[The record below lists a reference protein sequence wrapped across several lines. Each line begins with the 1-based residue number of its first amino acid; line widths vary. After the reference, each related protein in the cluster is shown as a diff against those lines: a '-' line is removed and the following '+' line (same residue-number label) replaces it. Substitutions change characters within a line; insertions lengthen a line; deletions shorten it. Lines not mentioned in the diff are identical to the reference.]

1 MSNYSLTN
9 QQIAELKQE
18 VELSLASISKNIIGK
33 PKNYITGKTAS
44 YCPRLSFLNAKMP
57 ADATLTALPLITA
70 EFGKIYEAILL
81 NQLRTNN
88 ILAGYSLTINT
99 DLFPVENLNYFGV
112 IDGVINVNG
121 KYVLVD
127 IKTKHEVKEL
137 KPEPQDIAQVSF
149 YSAITGLPCALIYLS
164 RKISEKYNEVSFEIV
179 PVQVDP
185 KYSLH
190 MAFFASYC
198 IKHNIL
204 PRIPKT
210 FKKTVHCKHCDFN
223 DYCWSE
229 KPFPT
234 KFNEVTMAAYEITE
248 KYTDDYLANIDDYRD
263 QFIKLMLADK
273 LKGRY
278 FKTIEE
284 ILINY

>member
-1 MSNYSLTN
+1 MSNALTN
-9 QQIAELKQE
+9 QVIAELKQK
-18 VELSLASISKNIIGK
+18 VELSLNNISKEITGK
-33 PKNYITGKTAS
+33 SKNYITGKTAS

-57 ADATLTALPLITA
+57 VNSTLTALPLITA

-81 NQLRTNN
+81 KQLKEENS
-88 ILAGYSLTINT
+88 LAGYSLTINT
-99 DLFPVENLNYFGV
+99 DLFPVDNLNYFGV
-112 IDGVINVNG
+112 IDGVINLNG
-121 KYVLVD
+121 QYVLVD
-127 IKTKHEVKEL
+127 IKTKHEVKDL

-164 RKISEKYNEVSFEIV
+164 RKVSEKYNEVSFEIV
-179 PVQVDP
+179 PIQVDA

-198 IKHNIL
+198 IKYNIL

-223 DYCWSE
+223 DYCWSD
-229 KPFPT
+229 KTFPT
-234 KFNEVTMAAYEITE
+234 TFNEVTMAAYEITE
-248 KYTDDYLANIDDYRD
+248 KYTDDYLANIDTHREK
-263 QFIKLMLADK
+263 FISLMNADK

-284 ILINY
+284 VLINY